1 MRMADDL
8 SCLQWTWRHRQ
19 LGFEFRQGRRHNTL
33 IETSASRAPSHSD
46 GDQHQGQ
53 RSVQAGTGQ
62 STRDQPEPHPSG
74 QRIRWRYARK
84 RLSYLVGSTPLIDSS
99 NRGVQA
105 CSGSRFE
112 SLNSKLA
119 QARTLQRQA
128 SLHPSLQKQR
138 ECTLIPAVALR
149 VLSIR
154 YACVLQEAP

>member
-1 MRMADDL
+1 M
-8 SCLQWTWRHRQ
+8 
-19 LGFEFRQGRRHNTL
+19 EINTKGNEVFKQEL
-33 IETSASRAPSHSD
+33 ASQQETSQNLTKAVSALD
-46 GDQHQGQ
+46 D
-53 RSVQAGTGQ
+53 AT
-62 STRDQPEPHPSG
+62 
-74 QRIRWRYARK
+74 RK
-84 RLSYLVGSTPLIDSS
+84 RLPDLVGSTPLIDSS